1 MEWWTIFLFL
11 FCGFALMMLIGLP
24 VAFSFLLLNVVGSYV
39 FMGGVEGV
47 KQLTFSIYGAVANFV
62 LTPIVLF
69 ILMGEIIFN
78 SGIALNA
85 LNVLDKF
92 LGRIPGRLSILAVAS
107 STLFSGLTGSAV
119 SNTALLGSMLLPEMK
134 RRGYGKSMM
143 IGPIIGT
150 GGLAMMMPPSALAVV
165 LGSVAHISIA
175 GILMGGILPGFIMAS
190 LYTFYIIVKASI
202 NPSVAPAYEMSETR
216 ALDILK
222 EFSAYVLPLFV
233 VALLVIGP
241 IYGGIATP
249 TEAASLG
256 CLGSVILAICYGRF
270 NVKVLV
276 KSMEATVR
284 ISCMAFMIIA
294 GSVGYSQIIAFTG
307 AGQGMIEFVTSLSL
321 SKTMI
326 IILMLSVLLMLGCFM
341 DQMAMIMVT
350 IPFYMP
356 IVSNFNIEPVWFA
369 IMVLITLDVGF
380 TSPPFGLLLF
390 VMKGIAPP
398 DISMIDIYKAAIPFI
413 ICNIVTLL
421 IIFVYP
427 KIVLYLP
434 RLIG

>member
-11 FCGFALMMLIGLP
+11 FCGFVLMMLIGLP
-24 VAFSFLLLNVVGSYV
+24 VAFSFLLLNVVGSYA

-78 SGIALNA
+78 SGIALKA

-270 NVKVLV
+270 NVKVLI

-356 IVSNFNIEPVWFA
+356 IVCNFNIEPVWFA

-434 RLIG
+434 RIIG

>member
-1 MEWWTIFLFL
+1 
-11 FCGFALMMLIGLP
+11 MMLIGLP
-24 VAFSFLLLNVVGSYV
+24 VAFSFLLLNVVGSYA

-78 SGIALNA
+78 SGIALKA

-270 NVKVLV
+270 NVKVLI

-356 IVSNFNIEPVWFA
+356 IVCNFNIEPVWFA

-434 RLIG
+434 RIIG

>member
-1 MEWWTIFLFL
+1 
-11 FCGFALMMLIGLP
+11 
-24 VAFSFLLLNVVGSYV
+24 
-39 FMGGVEGV
+39 
-47 KQLTFSIYGAVANFV
+47 
-62 LTPIVLF
+62 
-69 ILMGEIIFN
+69 
-78 SGIALNA
+78 
-85 LNVLDKF
+85 
-92 LGRIPGRLSILAVAS
+92 
-107 STLFSGLTGSAV
+107 
-119 SNTALLGSMLLPEMK
+119 
-134 RRGYGKSMM
+134 
-143 IGPIIGT
+143 
-150 GGLAMMMPPSALAVV
+150 
-165 LGSVAHISIA
+165 
-175 GILMGGILPGFIMAS
+175 
-190 LYTFYIIVKASI
+190 
-202 NPSVAPAYEMSETR
+202 
-216 ALDILK
+216 
-222 EFSAYVLPLFV
+222 
-233 VALLVIGP
+233 
-241 IYGGIATP
+241 
-249 TEAASLG
+249 
-256 CLGSVILAICYGRF
+256 
-270 NVKVLV
+270 
-276 KSMEATVR
+276 MEATVR

-356 IVSNFNIEPVWFA
+356 IVCNFNIEPVWFA

-434 RLIG
+434 RIIG